1 MNRDILDPL
10 KVDIDLKKVS
20 KFERKAFRKTTR
32 NKIGKF

>member
-20 KFERKAFRKTTR
+20 KFEEKHFEK
-32 NKIGKF
+32 NNMQ

>member
-20 KFERKAFRKTTR
+20 KFERKAFQKNNTQ
-32 NKIGKF
+32 